1 MKPIEYIFY
10 DKPSYIENEND
21 LLHGQ
26 YELKEQF
33 NYTPEIIESI
43 LNDDKAAETN
53 NLIAA
58 YNNMRKTFLYLA
70 SLKLGNKTPNI
81 IEYYKSGEYIIAYL
95 ILKPKLE
102 KYYPSLQAVAVYKKK
117 NNINVN

>member
-10 DKPSYIENEND
+10 DKPSYIENENE

-33 NYTPEIIESI
+33 NYMPEIIESM
-43 LNDDKAAETN
+43 LNDDKVADTN
-53 NLIAA
+53 NLIVA
-58 YNNMRKTFLYLA
+58 YNNKRKDFTYLGT
-70 SLKLGNKTPNI
+70 LKLGNKTPNI
-81 IEYYKSGEYIIAYL
+81 IEYYKSGEDIIAYL

-102 KYYPSLQAVAVYKKK
+102 KYYPSLRAVALFKKH
-117 NNINVN
+117 NNISIN